1 MNSTVTQPA
10 LRCPKCHGDLVV
22 YERQGIVV
30 DQCRDCRGIWLDR
43 GELEHLIDMEAE
55 YVRRM
60 SRPDGASRPDGRGD
74 DPRGDDPRGDDKRDA
89 RRRDDDRYDARY
101 DDRDREDR
109 SGGRRRDED
118 RDDDRPRRGGDRR
131 ANLFGDI
138 FGDILGG

>member
-1 MNSTVTQPA
+1 MSNTVTQPA

-43 GELEHLIDMEAE
+43 GEMDHLIDVEAE
-55 YVRRM
+55 YVRRL
-60 SRPDGASRPDGRGD
+60 SKRDSASRPDGD
-74 DPRGDDPRGDDKRDA
+74 DPL
-89 RRRDDDRYDARY
+89 RDDRY
-101 DDRDREDR
+101 DDRDRDDR
-109 SGGRRRDED
+109 GRDDRDRDDRDRDGGRRQDDD
-118 RDDDRPRRGGDRR
+118 RDDRPRRGGDRR

>member
-1 MNSTVTQPA
+1 MNSTVTQPV

-30 DQCRDCRGIWLDR
+30 DQCRECRGIWLDR

-60 SRPDGASRPDGRGD
+60 SKPDVTARPDGY
-74 DPRGDDPRGDDKRDA
+74 DPRRDDG
-89 RRRDDDRYDARY
+89 RRRDDDRYDTRY
-101 DDRDREDR
+101 DDRDRDDR
-109 SGGRRRDED
+109 SGGRRRDDD

>member
-1 MNSTVTQPA
+1 MNSTVTQPG

-30 DQCRDCRGIWLDR
+30 DQCRDCRGVWLDR
-43 GELEHLIDMEAE
+43 GELEHLIDLEAE

-60 SRPDGASRPDGRGD
+60 SKPDTASRPDAGDPRRD
-74 DPRGDDPRGDDKRDA
+74 DPRDA
-89 RRRDDDRYDARY
+89 RRRDDDRYD
-101 DDRDREDR
+101 DRDRDR
-109 SGGRRRDED
+109 DDRYDRDSGRRRDDD

-131 ANLFGDI
+131 SNLFGDI

>member
-60 SRPDGASRPDGRGD
+60 SKPADPARSDGRDDPRGD
-74 DPRGDDPRGDDKRDA
+74 DPRRDDPRGDDKRDA
-89 RRRDDDRYDARY
+89 RRRDDDRYD
-101 DDRDREDR
+101 
-109 SGGRRRDED
+109 D
-118 RDDDRPRRGGDRR
+118 RDDDRRRRGGDRR
-131 ANLFGDI
+131 GNLFGDI
-138 FGDILGG
+138 FGDIIGG

>member
-1 MNSTVTQPA
+1 MNSTVTQPG

-30 DQCRDCRGIWLDR
+30 DQCRECRGVWLDR
-43 GELEHLIDMEAE
+43 GELEHLIDLEAE

-60 SRPDGASRPDGRGD
+60 SKPDTASRPDGD
-74 DPRGDDPRGDDKRDA
+74 DPRRDDPRDA
-89 RRRDDDRYDARY
+89 RRRDDDRYDDRYRDDRY
-101 DDRDREDR
+101 DRD
-109 SGGRRRDED
+109 GGRRRDDD

-131 ANLFGDI
+131 SNLFGDI

>member
-43 GELEHLIDMEAE
+43 GELEHLIDMEAK

-60 SRPDGASRPDGRGD
+60 SKPADPTRSDGRDDSRGD
-74 DPRGDDPRGDDKRDA
+74 DPRRDDPRRDDPRGDDKRDA
-89 RRRDDDRYDARY
+89 RRRDDDRYD
-101 DDRDREDR
+101 
-109 SGGRRRDED
+109 D
-118 RDDDRPRRGGDRR
+118 RDDDRRRRGGDRR
-131 ANLFGDI
+131 GNLFGDI
-138 FGDILGG
+138 FGDIIGG